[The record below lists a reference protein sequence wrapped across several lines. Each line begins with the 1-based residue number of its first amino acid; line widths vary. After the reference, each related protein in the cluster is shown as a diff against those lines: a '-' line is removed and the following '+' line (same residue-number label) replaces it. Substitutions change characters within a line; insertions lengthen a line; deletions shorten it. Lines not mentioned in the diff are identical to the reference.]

1 MILRIVVIFFLC
13 TVCTAAMGFTS
24 RTESQIE
31 DVALHD
37 GRQIK
42 VERTVQWK
50 TEFHILDPFFGLPF
64 MPRFETS
71 GPDTFSL
78 KFKHP
83 DTQETITWQGVQYYT
98 PVLLDIVSG
107 VPYLVVNGFTSK
119 ETEAIYGC
127 PELPYFYLK
136 YESGFFGKWVAI
148 PVEEA
153 PDVLRIANLP
163 KGSGNDG
170 GFFQQVIP
178 RTYEEWNYIY
188 KNEHRNERKV
198 WDCRPP
204 LKPLAD
210 VPLPK
215 PVDVELETVESIDY
229 IVKGA
234 DEYYKSLSERKGT
247 ITRANCSKFFRPP
260 NPEKLMLGERFIND
274 PTGNIRLPYSGPT
287 PFPSG
292 RMLENRAERYCDDK
306 FVWFV
311 AGHEELGKTITTK
324 YSASG
329 DLLYNIRMD
338 DPKTA
343 DNKLAR
349 SMVLDSITA
358 ENGYFYFYW
367 VQSLPRPTN
376 SSMGYPN
383 RMTKFRFREP
393 IHEAASK

>member
-1 MILRIVVIFFLC
+1 MILRIVAIFLLC
-13 TVCTAAMGFTS
+13 TICSSAMGFTS
-24 RTESQIE
+24 RTETQIE

-37 GRQIK
+37 GRHIK
-42 VERTVQWK
+42 VERTVQWTTQFK
-50 TEFHILDPFFGLPF
+50 ILDSFFGLPI
-64 MPRFETS
+64 MPRFEKS

-83 DTQETITWQGVQYYT
+83 DTQETITWQGEQYYI
-98 PVLLDIVSG
+98 PVLLDIVRG
-107 VPYLVVNGFTSK
+107 VPYLVVNGVISK
-119 ETEAIYGC
+119 KTEAIYGC

-153 PDVLRIANLP
+153 SDVLRVANLP
-163 KGSGNDG
+163 KGSGNDS

-178 RTYEEWNYIY
+178 RTYEEWNYMY

-204 LKPLAD
+204 LKLLAD

-234 DEYYKSLSERKGT
+234 DEYYKSLSERRGT

-260 NPEKLMLGERFIND
+260 NPENLMLGERFIND
-274 PTGNIRLPYSGPT
+274 PTGNRRLPYSGPT

-292 RMLENRAERYCDDK
+292 RMLENRDERYCDDK

-311 AGHEELGKTITTK
+311 AGHEERGKTIITK
-324 YSASG
+324 YTASG

-338 DPKTA
+338 DPKVA

-349 SMVLDSITA
+349 SMVLDSIMA

-367 VQSLPRPTN
+367 VQSLPPPSN
-376 SSMGYPN
+376 STMAFPN